1 MASVGSKVVR
11 QLSFAQ
17 KVKAAFMNWYVYACG
32 YRQLGLRK
40 EDLLMD
46 DQPDVV
52 EAIKRLPSEE
62 RDLRLFRL
70 KRAYDLTMKQI
81 ILPEEQWTKPEEDVT
96 YLRPYIEL
104 CKKERVEREQWD
116 HQ

>member
-1 MASVGSKVVR
+1 
-11 QLSFAQ
+11 
-17 KVKAAFMNWYVYACG
+17 
-32 YRQLGLRK
+32 
-40 EDLLMD
+40 MD

-81 ILPEEQWTKPEEDVT
+81 ILPEEQWTKPEEVTVDVVLKLT
-96 YLRPYIEL
+96 SKGTLFWRYYFLFL
-104 CKKERVEREQWD
+104 QST
-116 HQ
+116 